1 MLFARLKEYRPSLG
15 RWTRAF
21 AVVWLTGAVV
31 IVPVAVTL
39 LDQIYDDAK
48 STYTKEIPTLLDRDR
63 KAIKLERLSSFVNV
77 ISATQDPRVERHVFL
92 QFQALAQG
100 FDLDNDV
107 GLDEIV
113 ARAVADV
120 RKILAAHAAVRR
132 LADDGQGS
140 GSPDSGRKDRSAAR
154 AALDDTARE
163 VSEAAMLALNSATDR
178 LTTGSALTADNL
190 ANRIQQNA
198 SWIERGSL
206 VLLGVLGA
214 SGILIL
220 WFFHRHVLAPIRVAV
235 HGLEVIRGSE
245 GAPIALPRPLF
256 SELDVIGRAVEQYAR
271 FAAELRTANFTLRRL
286 SSQDGLTGLTNRR
299 GFDLALSEACREA
312 ESGAGSRCLL
322 LLDIDHFKALNDRFG
337 HVVGDRCLRQVAET
351 LQGICAPRGG
361 LVSRYGG
368 EEFAIIVSNL
378 FPDDVGLLAERL
390 RDAVAC
396 TSLDVESTPG
406 RLHVTVS
413 IGAVTIGPGATSSE
427 EKVIRSADQ
436 ALYRAKRE
444 GRNRVCFAT
453 PLGPSSVEAQSAA

>member
-31 IVPVAVTL
+31 MVPVAVTL
-39 LDQIYDDAK
+39 LDQIYNDAK
-48 STYTKEIPTLLDRDR
+48 STYTKEIPSLLDRDR
-63 KAIKLERLSSFVNV
+63 KAIKLERLSSFINV
-77 ISATQDPRVERHVFL
+77 ISAAQDARVERHFFL

-100 FDLDNDV
+100 FDLDNDAA
-107 GLDEIV
+107 LDDIV
-113 ARAVADV
+113 ASAVADV

-132 LADDGQGS
+132 LAKDEGGS
-140 GSPDSGRKDRSAAR
+140 GTKDRSTAQ
-154 AALDDTARE
+154 AALDSAALE

-220 WFFHRHVLAPIRVAV
+220 WFFHRHVLAPIRVVV

-245 GAPIALPRPLF
+245 GAPIELPRPLF
-256 SELDVIGRAVEQYAR
+256 SELDVIGRAVERYAG
-271 FAAELRTANFTLRRL
+271 FAAELRTANLALRRL
-286 SSQDGLTGLTNRR
+286 SSQDGLTGITNRR
-299 GFDLALSEACREA
+299 GFDVALSEACREA

-337 HVVGDRCLRQVAET
+337 HLVGDQCLRQVAET

-361 LVSRYGG
+361 IVSRYGG
-368 EEFAIIVSNL
+368 EEFAVIVSNL
-378 FPDDVGLLAERL
+378 FADDVGLLAERL
-390 RDAVAC
+390 RDAVER
-396 TSLDVESTPG
+396 TPLDVGSTPG
-406 RLHVTVS
+406 RSNVTVS
-413 IGAVTIGPGATSSE
+413 IGAVTIGPGARCSE
-427 EKVIRSADQ
+427 EKAIRSADQ
-436 ALYRAKRE
+436 ALYKAKRD
-444 GRNRVCFAT
+444 GRNRVCFAA
-453 PLGPSSVEAQSAA
+453 PLGPSTIEAQSAA